1 MPAVVGRTL
10 AVAVYRPLAEQLVA
24 VAAPRPGERVLE
36 VSAGDGEVSRRLAGA
51 ASGPL
56 PTVLVATDVRAR
68 ALGDAIAPLEAVVV
82 VARAWNLPFGDAE
95 FDLVVSLLAVA
106 GAERAGQALAEL
118 ARVARR
124 VAVVVWTDGAT
135 HENALRDAWRE
146 LAAPGALPVTMLTA
160 PPPPGWTQSELS
172 DVARFDGIGQLWAGL
187 VTERDIAVPAAMA
200 TALQERLAENVAAFT
215 AADGTMRIP
224 VRATLLTRD
233 GS

>member
-1 MPAVVGRTL
+1 MVVGHTL

-24 VAAPRPGERVLE
+24 VAAPRPGESVLE

-51 ASGPL
+51 ASEP
-56 PTVLVATDVRAR
+56 PATVVVATDALAR
-68 ALGDAIAPLEAVVV
+68 ALGEAIVSLTAPAVV
-82 VARAWNLPFGDAE
+82 APAWQLPFGDGD
-95 FDLVVSLLAVA
+95 FDLAVSLLAVV
-106 GAERAGQALAEL
+106 GGERTGQAFAEL

-124 VAVVVWTDGAT
+124 TEVVVWTDGAT

-146 LAAPGALPVTMLTA
+146 LGAPGALPATLMTA
-160 PPPPGWTQSELS
+160 ATPPGWTESELA

-187 VTERDIAVPAAMA
+187 VTERGVAVPAAVA
-200 TALQERLAENVAAFT
+200 RALQERLAENVAAFT

>member
-1 MPAVVGRTL
+1 VVGLTL
-10 AVAVYRPLAEQLVA
+10 AVALYRPLAEQLVA
-24 VAAPRPGERVLE
+24 MAAPAPGERVVEL
-36 VSAGDGEVSRRLAGA
+36 SAGDGEVSRRLAGA

-56 PTVLVATDVRAR
+56 PTVVVATDARAR
-68 ALGDAIAPLEAVVV
+68 ALGEAIAPLAADIR
-82 VARAWNLPFGDAE
+82 VASAWQLPLGDWE
-95 FDLVVSLLAVA
+95 FDLAVSLLAGA
-106 GAERAGQALAEL
+106 GAERAGQVLAEL

-135 HENALRDAWRE
+135 HENALGDAWRE
-146 LAAPGALPVTMLTA
+146 LGAPGELPGTMLSAAT
-160 PPPPGWTQSELS
+160 PPGWSDRELA

-187 VTERDIAVPAAMA
+187 VTERGVAVPAALA
-200 TALQERLAENVAAFT
+200 TALQQRLAENVAAFT

>member
-1 MPAVVGRTL
+1 MVGHTL

-24 VAAPRPGERVLE
+24 VAAPGPGDRVVE
-36 VSAGDGEVSRRLAGA
+36 VSAGDGEVIRRLAGA
-51 ASGPL
+51 ASQPL
-56 PTVLVATDVRAR
+56 PTVLVATDARAR
-68 ALGDAIAPLEAVVV
+68 ALGEAIAPLQAVVV
-82 VARAWNLPFGDAE
+82 VARAWDLPFGDAE
-95 FDLVVSLLAVA
+95 FDLAVSLLAVA
-106 GAERAGQALAEL
+106 GPERAGQALAEL

-124 VAVVVWTDGAT
+124 VEVVVWTDGAT

-146 LAAPGALPVTMLTA
+146 LGAPGALPATLMTTA
-160 PPPPGWTQSELS
+160 TPPGWSQSELA

-187 VTERDIAVPAAMA
+187 VTERGITVPAALA
-200 TALQERLAENVAAFT
+200 TALKERLAEKVAAFT

>member
-1 MPAVVGRTL
+1 MGHTL

-24 VAAPRPGERVLE
+24 VAAPGPGDRVLE
-36 VSAGDGEVSRRLAGA
+36 VSAGDGEVIRRLAGA
-51 ASGPL
+51 ASQPL
-56 PTVLVATDVRAR
+56 PTVLVATDARAR
-68 ALGDAIAPLEAVVV
+68 ALGEAIAPLTAPTV
-82 VARAWNLPFGDAE
+82 VAPAWQLPFGDGD
-95 FDLVVSLLAVA
+95 FDLAVSLLAVA
-106 GAERAGQALAEL
+106 GPERAGQALAEL

-124 VAVVVWTDGAT
+124 VEVVVWTDGAT

-146 LAAPGALPVTMLTA
+146 LGAPGALPATLMTTA
-160 PPPPGWTQSELS
+160 TPPGWSQSELA

-187 VTERDIAVPAAMA
+187 VTERGITVPAALA
-200 TALQERLAENVAAFT
+200 TALKERLAENVAAFT

>member
-1 MPAVVGRTL
+1 VV
-10 AVAVYRPLAEQLVA
+10 
-24 VAAPRPGERVLE
+24 
-36 VSAGDGEVSRRLAGA
+36 
-51 ASGPL
+51 
-56 PTVLVATDVRAR
+56 VATVARAR
-68 ALGDAIAPLEAVVV
+68 ALGEAIAPLEADMRVVSAV
-82 VARAWNLPFGDAE
+82 QLPFGHWE
-95 FDLVVSLLAVA
+95 FDLAVSLLTVA
-106 GAERAGQALAEL
+106 GAERAGRALAEL

-135 HENALRDAWRE
+135 HENALCDAWRE
-146 LAAPGALPVTMLTA
+146 LGAPGALPDTMLTA
-160 PPPPGWTQSELS
+160 ATPPGWSGSELA

-187 VTERDIAVPAAMA
+187 VTERGVAVPAAMA

>member
-1 MPAVVGRTL
+1 VAVVGRTL
-10 AVAVYRPLAEQLVA
+10 AVAVYRPLAEQLLG
-24 VAAPRPGERVLE
+24 VAAPAAGERVLE
-36 VSAGDGEVSRRLAGA
+36 LSAGDGEVSRLLAGA

-56 PTVLVATDVRAR
+56 PTVVVATD
-68 ALGDAIAPLEAVVV
+68 ALASALREAIVPLLADAVV
-82 VARAWNLPFGDAE
+82 APAWHVPFGDGD
-95 FDLVVSLLAVA
+95 FDLAVSLLAIA
-106 GAERAGQALAEL
+106 GADRIAQTLAEL

-124 VAVVVWTDGAT
+124 VAILVWTDGAT

-146 LAAPGALPVTMLTA
+146 LGAPGEPPDTMLTA
-160 PPPPGWTQSELS
+160 ATPPGWSGSELA

-187 VTERDIAVPAAMA
+187 VTERSVAVPAAMA

-215 AADGTMRIP
+215 AADGTLRIP

>member
-1 MPAVVGRTL
+1 MVGHTL

-24 VAAPRPGERVLE
+24 VAAPGPGDRVLE
-36 VSAGDGEVSRRLAGA
+36 VSAGDGEVIRRLAGA
-51 ASGPL
+51 ASQPL
-56 PTVLVATDVRAR
+56 PTVLVATDARAR
-68 ALGDAIAPLEAVVV
+68 ALGEAIAPLQAVVV
-82 VARAWNLPFGDAE
+82 VARAWDLPFGDAE
-95 FDLVVSLLAVA
+95 FDLAVSLLAVA
-106 GAERAGQALAEL
+106 GPERAGQALAEL

-124 VAVVVWTDGAT
+124 VEVVVWTDGAT

-146 LAAPGALPVTMLTA
+146 LGAPGTLPATLMTTA
-160 PPPPGWTQSELS
+160 TPPGWSQSELA

-187 VTERDIAVPAAMA
+187 VTERGITVPAALA
-200 TALQERLAENVAAFT
+200 TALKERLAENVAAFT

>member
-1 MPAVVGRTL
+1 VVGHTL

-24 VAAPRPGERVLE
+24 VAAPGPGDRVLE
-36 VSAGDGEVSRRLAGA
+36 VSAGDGEVIRRLAGA
-51 ASGPL
+51 ASQPL
-56 PTVLVATDVRAR
+56 PTVLVATDARAR
-68 ALGDAIAPLEAVVV
+68 ALGEAIAPLQAVVV
-82 VARAWNLPFGDAE
+82 VARAWDLPFGDAE
-95 FDLVVSLLAVA
+95 FDLAVSLLAVA
-106 GAERAGQALAEL
+106 GPERAGQALAEL

-124 VAVVVWTDGAT
+124 VEVVVWTDGAT

-160 PPPPGWTQSELS
+160 ATPPGWTPSELA

-187 VTERDIAVPAAMA
+187 VTERGITVPAALA
-200 TALQERLAENVAAFT
+200 TALKERLAENVAAFT

-233 GS
+233 GT

>member
-1 MPAVVGRTL
+1 VVGHTL
-10 AVAVYRPLAEQLVA
+10 AVAVYRPLAEQLLA
-24 VAAPRPGERVLE
+24 VAAPRPGESVLE
-36 VSAGDGEVSRRLAGA
+36 VSGGDGEVSRRLAGA

-56 PTVLVATDVRAR
+56 PTVVVATDALAR
-68 ALGDAIAPLEAVVV
+68 ALGEAIVPLTGPAVV
-82 VARAWNLPFGDAE
+82 APAWQLPFGDGD
-95 FDLVVSLLAVA
+95 FDLAVSLLAVA
-106 GAERAGQALAEL
+106 GSERTGQALAEL

-124 VAVVVWTDGAT
+124 AEVVVWTDGAT

-146 LAAPGALPVTMLTA
+146 LGAPGAVPATLMTA
-160 PPPPGWTQSELS
+160 ATPPGWTESELA

-187 VTERDIAVPAAMA
+187 VTERGITVPAALA
-200 TALQERLAENVAAFT
+200 TALKERLAENVAAFT

>member
-1 MPAVVGRTL
+1 MVGHTL

-24 VAAPRPGERVLE
+24 VAAPGPGDRVLE
-36 VSAGDGEVSRRLAGA
+36 VSAGDGEVIRRLAGA
-51 ASGPL
+51 ASQPL
-56 PTVLVATDVRAR
+56 PTVLVATDARAR
-68 ALGDAIAPLEAVVV
+68 ALGEAIAPLQAVVV
-82 VARAWNLPFGDAE
+82 VARAWDLPFGDAE
-95 FDLVVSLLAVA
+95 FDLAVSLLAVA
-106 GAERAGQALAEL
+106 GPERAGQALAEL

-124 VAVVVWTDGAT
+124 VEVVVWTDGAT

-160 PPPPGWTQSELS
+160 ATPPGWTPSELS

-187 VTERDIAVPAAMA
+187 VTERGITVPAALA
-200 TALQERLAENVAAFT
+200 TALKERLAENVAAFT

-233 GS
+233 GT